1 MQPAGLD
8 QQQAH
13 GAGPQHGQA
22 QRLAVVTGAGRGFG
36 EALAREV
43 SAAGWLVLAVM
54 RQASQATALDG
65 LPGVQVV
72 IHDVRSED
80 VSAVVDAV
88 PGRPVDVLINNA
100 AQGAAHR
107 PLGAVDAAG
116 VLNAVDVNAAGPLR
130 MVQALLPQLLA
141 AADPVI
147 VNVTSRLGSL
157 SAQARGDFAGLSTS
171 YAYRVSKAA
180 QNMVTV
186 SLAQDL
192 QGRVRCWAVH
202 PGKLATGMGQ
212 ADADKLPRIAAR
224 ELLELLESDERRSP
238 RFVSLGATDLDW

>member
-1 MQPAGLD
+1 MQPGVLH
-8 QQQAH
+8 QQQAQRL
-13 GAGPQHGQA
+13 GPQHE

-36 EALAREV
+36 EALAQELA
-43 SAAGWLVLAVM
+43 AAGWLVLAVL
-54 RQASQATALDG
+54 RQAGQAAALNG
-65 LPGVQVV
+65 LQGVQAV
-72 IHDVRSED
+72 IQDVRSD
-80 VSAVVDAV
+80 DLSAVVEAV
-88 PGRPVDVLINNA
+88 RARPVDVLINNA
-100 AQGAAHR
+100 SQGAPNQ
-107 PLGAVDAAG
+107 PLGTVDAAG

-130 MVQALLPQLLA
+130 MVQALLPQLVA
-141 AADPVI
+141 ASDPVI

-157 SAQARGDFAGLSTS
+157 TAQARGDFAGLSTS

-192 QGRVRCWAVH
+192 HGHVRCWAVH

-212 ADADKLPRIAAR
+212 ADAVKPPRVAAR

-238 RFVSLGATDLDW
+238 GFFSLGAPDLDW